1 MQKTNF
7 SRISNQLNNLL
18 FGFLSD
24 TWRSKSIGLISVLT
38 GYFLFAN
45 FFTNFITES
54 KNEFLKN
61 YIIEC
66 ISVYENKSN
75 SLNLND
81 SISSLFKNKKDMEYN
96 NLNFF
101 YKKLST
107 IYRYNH
113 GEVQLGFLW
122 DGSTHE
128 EYYKNKWKE
137 FFNKETNKMIK
148 DISFLKYI
156 LSIIVLNFSKNK
168 ISEYQ
173 YKLSTYIRKKF
184 NIQVFKRKGVV
195 LHS

>member
-1 MQKTNF
+1 MADK
-7 SRISNQLNNLL
+7 L
-18 FGFLSD
+18 FKNDKNHIL
-24 TWRSKSIGLISVLT
+24 KKVQ
-38 GYFLFAN
+38 
-45 FFTNFITES
+45 TEC

-61 YIIEC
+61 FIIEC

-81 SISSLFKNKKDMEYN
+81 SISSIFKNKKILDYN

-101 YKKLST
+101 YKKLSA

-113 GEVQLGFLW
+113 GEVQLSFLW
-122 DGSTHE
+122 DGSSHE
-128 EYYKNKWKE
+128 EYYKNEWKE

-156 LSIIVLNFSKNK
+156 LSIIVLDFSKK
-168 ISEYQ
+168 TISEYQ

>member
-1 MQKTNF
+1 MFKLKLSKT
-7 SRISNQLNNLL
+7 
-18 FGFLSD
+18 
-24 TWRSKSIGLISVLT
+24 
-38 GYFLFAN
+38 YY
-45 FFTNFITES
+45 S
-54 KNEFLKN
+54 KNDNVLQYKIIIFFINLEMADQLFKNDKNHILKKVQTECKNEILKN
-61 YIIEC
+61 FIIEC

-113 GEVQLGFLW
+113 GEVQLSFLW

-137 FFNKETNKMIK
+137 FFKKETNKMIE
-148 DISFLKYI
+148 DISFLKYV
-156 LSIIVLNFSKNK
+156 LSIIVLNFSKNTL
-168 ISEYQ
+168 SEYQ

-195 LHS
+195 LNS

>member
-1 MQKTNF
+1 MFKLKLSKT
-7 SRISNQLNNLL
+7 
-18 FGFLSD
+18 
-24 TWRSKSIGLISVLT
+24 
-38 GYFLFAN
+38 YY
-45 FFTNFITES
+45 S
-54 KNEFLKN
+54 KNDNVLQYKIIIFFINLEMADQLFKNDKNHILKKVQTECKNEILKN
-61 YIIEC
+61 FIIEC

-81 SISSLFKNKKDMEYN
+81 SISSLFKNKKDMDYN

-137 FFNKETNKMIK
+137 FFNKETNKMIT

>member
-1 MQKTNF
+1 MFKLKLSKTYYSKNDNVLQYKIIIF
-7 SRISNQLNNLL
+7 FINLEMADKL
-18 FGFLSD
+18 FKNDKNHIL
-24 TWRSKSIGLISVLT
+24 KKVQ
-38 GYFLFAN
+38 
-45 FFTNFITES
+45 TEC

-61 YIIEC
+61 FIIEC

-81 SISSLFKNKKDMEYN
+81 SISSLFKNKKILDYN

-113 GEVQLGFLW
+113 GEVQLSFLW
-122 DGSTHE
+122 DGITHE
-128 EYYKNKWKE
+128 EYYKNEWKE

-156 LSIIVLNFSKNK
+156 LSIIILNFSKNT